1 MNKNKAIPVVKRIL
15 CVALLI
21 FSLVMTFRT
30 AWVVSTTLMDSD
42 TSSEL
47 VLGEKLAREG
57 GIMSTARSF
66 IPCCSG

>member
-57 GIMSTARSF
+57 GIMSTSWNY
-66 IPCCSG
+66 ST